1 MLSENCTIELK
12 NGINIGWCMGVPT
25 VTKQWLLT
33 KSFEICCS
41 SGTMDSVPLLFF
53 SDWMFLGPWMMEQ
66 REGEWK
72 ELKSTGKEGMRRSSG
87 EWTMTI
93 ISDSNRCESNQ
104 RYSKQGP
111 RSACNNNLQVK
122 PRFRFSFSP
131 ECSTSKITHRL
142 SITYRLVDDACP
154 LTSVDILKDQLLLE
168 SKRL

>member
-33 KSFEICCS
+33 KSFEIFCS
-41 SGTMDSVPLLFF
+41 SGKQWIVYLCSFF
-53 SDWMFLGPWMMEQ
+53 LTECFLDPGWWS
-66 REGEWK
+66 REEENGR
-72 ELKSTGKEGMRRSSG
+72 SSSPQAMRRCSSG

-93 ISDSNRCESNQ
+93 ITDRNRCESNH
-104 RYSKQGP
+104 RYSKQGS
-111 RSACNNNLQVK
+111 RSARNNNLQVK

-131 ECSTSKITHRL
+131 ECSTSKIAYRL

-168 SKRL
+168 TKRL